1 MTIGSMEQRRASLSA
16 VVATLVTSILDSSS
30 SSSSSDSE
38 EELILHQLLSVADAT
53 RVPRVAECVE
63 KALLKYSDE
72 EFFQDFRI
80 RRNVVLLLIER
91 YAKSSFYIR
100 RSDHGGCPQ
109 KSPEEH
115 ILCFLWYATN
125 KVCIKDV
132 ATRFCLSESTVHG
145 ITERLLDYLCSL
157 LPKEICFPEDLDSL
171 VEAFEQIADFPGV
184 VGCIGGTRINT
195 RSPAHSQRAPSIQG
209 QGSASVTLQA
219 VCDSRCRFMD
229 IFVGPPGDFE
239 LDSVFLASPLAEELP
254 YWCLDKYHLLGN
266 GGYPLREY
274 LLTPYDRN
282 VTDCAEPSQIAFNER
297 HEKIRTK
304 IDDAFRLLRQRFRQL
319 HFLEFVTA
327 NKMRR
332 FIMACCVLHN
342 ICVQAGDVELDF
354 ECLDTDGC
362 VLSACGELET
372 EAEEE
377 DERELGSLKRD
388 NLAQSFLA

>member
-1 MTIGSMEQRRASLSA
+1 MDQRRASLSA
-16 VVATLVTSILDSSS
+16 VVATLVTSVLDSSS

-38 EELILHQLLSVADAT
+38 EEHILHQLLGIANAANAT
-53 RVPRVAECVE
+53 RVPRLDECTE
-63 KALLKYSDE
+63 KALYKYSDE

-80 RRNVVLLLIER
+80 RRNVVLPLIER
-91 YAKSSFYIR
+91 YAKSSFYVVR
-100 RSDHGGCPQ
+100 ADRGGIPQ

-132 ATRFCLSESTVHG
+132 SIRFGLSESTVHG

-157 LPKEICFPEDLDSL
+157 LPKEICFPENLDLLSDD
-171 VEAFEQIADFPGV
+171 FEQVANFPGV
-184 VGCIGGTRINT
+184 VGCIGGTRIKT
-195 RSPAHSQRAPSIQG
+195 RSPSYSQATPSTHR

-219 VCDSRCRFMD
+219 VCDSSCRFMD
-229 IFVGPPGDFE
+229 IFVGPPGDLQ

-254 YWCLDKYHLLGN
+254 YWCLDKYHLLG
-266 GGYPLREY
+266 GAGYPLREY
-274 LLTPYDRN
+274 LLTPYDN
-282 VTDCAEPSQIAFNER
+282 AAGCSECSEIEFNRR
-297 HEKIRTK
+297 HEKTRSK
-304 IDDAFRLLRQRFRQL
+304 IDDTFRLLRQRFKQL

-342 ICVQAGDVELDF
+342 ICVQAGDFKLDF
-354 ECLDTDGC
+354 EFLDTDSGIS
-362 VLSACGELET
+362 SACSEMET

-377 DERELGSLKRD
+377 DERMLGSSKRD
-388 NLAQSFLA
+388 ELSQSFVA

>member
-1 MTIGSMEQRRASLSA
+1 MIVASMDQRRASFRP
-16 VVATLVTSILDSSS
+16 VVATLVASLIDSS

-53 RVPRVAECVE
+53 RERRVAECVE

-80 RRNVVLLLIER
+80 CRNVVLRLIER

-132 ATRFCLSESTVHG
+132 ATRFCLSESTAHG

-157 LPKEICFPEDLDSL
+157 LPKEICFPDDLDSL
-171 VEAFEQIADFPGV
+171 VEDFQQVAEFPGV

-195 RSPAHSQRAPSIQG
+195 RSPAHSQRTPSTHG

-229 IFVGPPGDFE
+229 IFVGPPGDLE

-254 YWCLDKYHLLGN
+254 YWCLDRYHLLGI

-274 LLTPYDRN
+274 LLTPYDSN
-282 VTDCAEPSQIAFNER
+282 TTDCAKTSKTVFNER

-304 IDDAFRLLRQRFRQL
+304 IDDAFWLLRQRFQQL

-354 ECLDTDGC
+354 ECLDTDSG

-372 EAEEE
+372 ETEEE

-388 NLAQSFLA
+388 NLAKSFLA

>member
-1 MTIGSMEQRRASLSA
+1 MDQRRALSA
-16 VVATLVTSILDSSS
+16 VVATLVTGILDSSS

-38 EELILHQLLSVADAT
+38 EELLLHELLSVANET
-53 RVPRVAECVE
+53 HVLRLGECVE

-91 YAKSSFYIR
+91 YAQSSFYVPR
-100 RSDHGGCPQ
+100 ADHGGCPQ

-125 KVCIKDV
+125 KVCIKEV
-132 ATRFCLSESTVHG
+132 AIRFGISESTVHG

-171 VEAFEQIADFPGV
+171 VDGFEQLADFPGV
-184 VGCIGGTRINT
+184 VGCIGGMRINT
-195 RSPAHSQRAPSIQG
+195 RSPAHSQRASASNG
-209 QGSASVTLQA
+209 QGSASVILQA
-219 VCDSRCRFMD
+219 VCDSSCRFMD
-229 IFVGPPGDFE
+229 VFVGPPGDFE
-239 LDSVFLASPLAEELP
+239 LESVFLASPLAEELP
-254 YWCLDKYHLLGN
+254 YWCQDKYHLLGG

-274 LLTPYDRN
+274 LLTPYDSN
-282 VTDCAEPSQIAFNER
+282 ATDCAETPEMVFNKR
-297 HEKIRTK
+297 HDKTRTK
-304 IDDAFRLLRQRFRQL
+304 IADTFMLLRQRFKQL

-332 FIMACCVLHN
+332 FIIACCVLHN
-342 ICVQAGDVELDF
+342 LCVQAGDVELDF
-354 ECLDTDGC
+354 ECLDTDSGF
-362 VLSACGELET
+362 VSACSELDT

-388 NLAQSFLA
+388 KLAQSFIT